1 MDHFPDAM
9 ADDEPASADGT
20 ASATVDMSASAALAN
35 DVIDAMT
42 DAPPSAKPS
51 SRKPSTST
59 RRKTT
64 SASSKT
70 TSASSRSRK
79 RTTADTPVKEGRKTD
94 PTQSTAASKRAQTAS
109 RKAELDVNAS
119 LMAKPALFYVCFLPS
134 AGMVRGAALVAARS
148 MDQAKLTALAQCQVR
163 DESMEHMVHVQQV
176 NLAIPAWYNVSVPR
190 ELTADGFV
198 KDDPSMQAML
208 AGKGNVFIFQQ
219 QGEEPGAFGG
229 FGVTLFCVAA
239 SRDMAIDLLCTS
251 VERIPATL
259 RSGEGV
265 QGPVVLPTEID
276 DGPRVMAWLVD
287 PNIA

>member
-1 MDHFPDAM
+1 MDNDAM
-9 ADDEPASADGT
+9 MDDGEPASAD
-20 ASATVDMSASAALAN
+20 ATVPAPVDVTAPPSSAAAALASE
-35 DVIDAMT
+35 VIDTMT
-42 DAPPSAKPS
+42 DAPSSAKASARKS
-51 SRKPSTST
+51 SSST

-64 SASSKT
+64 ST
-70 TSASSRSRK
+70 SSRSRK
-79 RTTADTPVKEGRKTD
+79 RTTADTAVKEGRKTD
-94 PTQSTAASKRAQTAS
+94 PTQSATASKRAQTAS

-190 ELTADGFV
+190 ELTGDGYI

-219 QGEEPGAFGG
+219 QGDEPGAFGG

-259 RSGEGV
+259 RNGEGV